1 MIHRVEIE
9 NYGSIRERQVIDL
22 RIPAT
27 APPLERF
34 SRPWG
39 DESVRLPTVVA
50 FFGPN
55 ASGKTTV
62 LRAVASAIEF
72 LAFSVKLDPG
82 ASIPFLQPFRSTEW
96 RSRPTRIQVDFDAN
110 WVGGRPHVF
119 RYGFSFVRDAAT
131 GELRVLHESLQVRD
145 GRRFRS
151 LFKRD
156 EQVIRCA
163 RELQLPPTDAR
174 LKAVR
179 PNASVISTMAQLNH
193 GLFSD
198 VVEDLLSTQIN
209 IRGYH
214 AGPDIEGALTFLHS
228 NRAALHDLIL
238 HLTRLDI
245 GLTDVTLQRT
255 PFGLAATFSHEGLD
269 EGVAL
274 LEESNGTRSFITN
287 FPALWYSLKTGRPAL
302 IDEFDVD
309 LHPMLIPE
317 ILSWFQDPAVNENE
331 HQAQLF
337 FAAHNVAMMEA
348 LEKEEIFLVDK
359 SRDGASSIIAL
370 KDIKGVRREPSLQ
383 RKYLGGAFGAVPNI
397 G

>member
-27 APPLERF
+27 APDLERF
-34 SRPWG
+34 ARLMG

-55 ASGKTTV
+55 ASGKSTV
-62 LRAVASAIEF
+62 LRAIVSAIEF
-72 LAFSVKLDPG
+72 AAFSVRLDPG
-82 ASIPFLQPFRSTEW
+82 ASMPFLQPFRSAEW
-96 RSRPTRIQVDFDAN
+96 RSRPTQIQVDFDAN
-110 WVGGRPHVF
+110 WIGDSPHVF
-119 RYGFSFVRDAAT
+119 RYKLSLARDAAAA
-131 GELRVLHESLQVRD
+131 EPRVLHESLQVKD
-145 GRRFRS
+145 GRRFRF

-163 RELQLPPTDAR
+163 KELQLPPSDAR

-198 VVEDLLSTQIN
+198 VVEDLASTQRN

-214 AGPDIEGALTFLHS
+214 ASPNIKDALSFLDA
-228 NRAALHDLIL
+228 NREALDALIL
-238 HLTRLDI
+238 QLTRLDI
-245 GLTDVTLQRT
+245 GLTDLTLEKT
-255 PFGLAATFSHEGLD
+255 PYGLAATFLHEGLD

-287 FPALWYSLKTGRPAL
+287 FPALWYSLKTGRPVF

-309 LHPMLIPE
+309 LHPILIPE
-317 ILSWFQDPAVNENE
+317 ILSWFQDPALNENE
-331 HQAQLF
+331 HRAQLF
-337 FAAHNVAMMEA
+337 FAAHNVAIMDA
-348 LEKEEIFLVDK
+348 LEKEEIFLVEK
-359 SRDGASSIIAL
+359 SRDGASSIVAL
-370 KDIKGVRREPSLQ
+370 KDIRGVRREPSLQ
-383 RKYLGGAFGAVPNI
+383 RKYLGGVFGAVPNI

>member
-27 APPLERF
+27 APDLERF
-34 SRPWG
+34 AHSWG
-39 DESVRLPTVVA
+39 DDSVRLPTVVA

-62 LRAVASAIEF
+62 LRAIVSAAEF
-72 LAFSVKLDPG
+72 AAFSVKLDPG
-82 ASIPFLQPFRSTEW
+82 DSMPFLQPFRSAEW
-96 RSRPTRIQVDFDAN
+96 RNRPTQIQVDFDAN
-110 WVGGRPHVF
+110 WIGDSPHVF
-119 RYGFSFVRDAAT
+119 RYKLSVARDAAAA
-131 GELRVLHESLQVRD
+131 EPRVLHESLQVRD
-145 GRRFRS
+145 GRRFRF

-156 EQVIRCA
+156 ERVIRCA
-163 RELQLPPTDAR
+163 KELQLPPSDAR

-193 GLFSD
+193 ELFSD
-198 VVEDLLSTQIN
+198 VVEDLASTQRN

-214 AGPDIEGALTFLHS
+214 ASPNIKDALSFLDA
-228 NRAALHDLIL
+228 NREALDALIL
-238 HLTRLDI
+238 QLTRLDI
-245 GLTDVTLQRT
+245 GLTDLTLEKT
-255 PFGLAATFSHEGLD
+255 PYGLAATFLHEGLD

-287 FPALWYSLKTGRPAL
+287 FPALWYSLKTGRPVL

-309 LHPMLIPE
+309 LHPILIPE
-317 ILSWFQDPAVNENE
+317 ILSWFQDPALNENE
-331 HQAQLF
+331 HRAQLF
-337 FAAHNVAMMEA
+337 FAAHNVSIMDA
-348 LEKEEIFLVDK
+348 LEKEEIYLVEK
-359 SRDGASSIIAL
+359 SRDGASSIIGL
-370 KDIKGVRREPSLQ
+370 KDVRGVRREPSLQ
-383 RKYLGGAFGAVPNI
+383 RKYLGGVFGAVPNI

>member
-22 RIPAT
+22 SVPAT
-27 APPLERF
+27 APPLEQF
-34 SRPWG
+34 AQSWG
-39 DESVRLPTVVA
+39 DESVRLPTIVA

-62 LRAVASAIEF
+62 LRAIVSAIEF
-72 LAFSVKLDPG
+72 AAFSVKLDPS
-82 ASIPFLQPFRSTEW
+82 ASMPFLQPFRSTEW
-96 RSRPTRIQVDFDAN
+96 RNRPTRIEVDFDAN
-110 WVGGRPHVF
+110 WIGDRPHVF
-119 RYGFSFVRDAAT
+119 RYQLSLARDAAT
-131 GELRVLHESLQVRD
+131 GEQRVVHESLQVKDR
-145 GRRFRS
+145 RRFRY
-151 LFKRD
+151 LFTRD
-156 EQVIRCA
+156 GQVIRCA
-163 RELQLPPTDAR
+163 KELQLPPSDAR

-179 PNASVISTMAQLNH
+179 QNASVISTMAQLNH

-198 VVEDLLSTQIN
+198 IVKDLVSTQRN

-214 AGPDIEGALTFLHS
+214 ASPDIKDALSFLYAD
-228 NRAALHDLIL
+228 REALDALIL
-238 HLTRLDI
+238 QLTRLDI
-245 GLTDVTLQRT
+245 GLTDLTVEQT
-255 PFGLAATFSHEGLD
+255 PYGLAATFLHQGLD
-269 EGVAL
+269 EAVEL

-287 FPALWYSLKTGRPAL
+287 FPALWYSLKTGRPVL

-331 HQAQLF
+331 HRAQLF
-337 FAAHNVAMMEA
+337 FAGHNVTIMDA
-348 LEKEEIFLVDK
+348 LEKEEIFLVEK
-359 SRDGASSIIAL
+359 SRDGASSIVGL